1 MIGMKRNWNISEA
14 LGQLCPGAQWVLR
27 GDSYEG
33 LEWFSTDI
41 QQPTLEEIETKRAEL
56 IAAEP
61 MRNLREIRDW
71 YLAQSDWTQGADI
84 RALRGPEW
92 CAAWDAYRQALRD
105 MPENNEP
112 YFDEND
118 VIKGFTIPAKPSTN

>member
-1 MIGMKRNWNISEA
+1 MIGMKRNWSIAEA
-14 LGQLCPGAQWVLR
+14 LGQMRPSAQWVLR

-33 LEWFSTDI
+33 LEWFSTDSE
-41 QQPTLEEIETKRAEL
+41 PPALDEIEAKRAEL

-92 CAAWDAYRQALRD
+92 CAEWDAYRQALRD
-105 MPENNEP
+105 MPATNEP
-112 YFDEND
+112 YFDERD
-118 VIKGFTIPAKPSTN
+118 MIQGFTVPTKPSTN

>member
-1 MIGMKRNWNISEA
+1 MIGMKRNWSIAEA

-27 GDSYEG
+27 GDTYEG

-71 YLAQSDWTQGADI
+71 YLQQCDWTQGADI

-118 VIKGFTIPAKPSTN
+118 MIRGFTLPTKPSTN